1 MLLKEKDLQI
11 NSMEN
16 QINELSNDLQ
26 NKTYTINED
35 EKLKEI
41 ESIKNK

>member
-1 MLLKEKDLQI
+1 
-11 NSMEN
+11 MEN